1 MDLIERVARALA
13 IVDPDQEGL
22 TYDPRL
28 YEGLARAA
36 IAEVLD
42 AMGEPSEAMIE
53 AGFRA
58 RSNDMTMAE
67 SAAATWQAMLA
78 QFKAENKL

>member
-1 MDLIERVARALA
+1 MDLVERVENVIRAN
-13 IVDPDQEGL
+13 IQEQWGHVL
-22 TYDPRL
+22 IGGDAQT
-28 YEGLARAA
+28 ARAA

-67 SAAATWQAMLA
+67 SANAVWQAMLA
-78 QFKAENKL
+78 QFKAENVK